1 MVPCQEHFSRVY
13 KVWETNDGWIWGM
26 RGSRS
31 LARPVFRQCSVLW
44 PVFSIQEIS
53 SQYLGLSPGESRH
66 FHDSK
71 LQRNGGIVIV
81 KTPFESRS
89 GKGFP

>member
-1 MVPCQEHFSRVY
+1 MVPSQEHFSRVY
-13 KVWETNDGWIWGM
+13 KVWETSDGWIWGM
-26 RGSRS
+26 QGSGS
-31 LARPVFRQCSVLW
+31 LARPVFRQYSVLW
-44 PVFSIQEIS
+44 RVFPIQEIY
-53 SQYLGLSPGESRH
+53 SQYLGLPPGESRH

-71 LQRNGGIVIV
+71 LQRNGGTAIV